1 MTRNNAAAALALAAL
16 ALITSADAGA
26 VTVTSLAGAPDPGP
40 APDQSIVVSF
50 DGPAAAGYSWS
61 GGLATSCATINGA
74 AMPAIGVGGNSS
86 CFGYVSS
93 RINVN
98 NATLSTPNLSSI
110 SFYWGSIDT
119 YNFVDVLGAGGAT
132 IFSFAG
138 SALPPSNGNQGQ
150 PATNR
155 RVNVIA
161 GPGEVITGLRLR
173 SEGVAFEFDS
183 FAAAE
188 VINPGGGAV
197 PEPATWAM
205 LLAGF
210 GLVGVS
216 ARRRRTLAA

>member
-1 MTRNNAAAALALAAL
+1 MKRQLLGLVASVVV
-16 ALITSADAGA
+16 TSAAQA
-26 VTVTSLAGAPDPGP
+26 VTVTGTFGAPDPGP
-40 APDQSIVVSF
+40 ALGQSIVVSF
-50 DGPAAAGYSWS
+50 DGPNAAGYSWT
-61 GGLATSCATINGA
+61 GGLATSCASINGA
-74 AMPAIGVGGNSS
+74 AMPAVGVGGTAS

-93 RINVN
+93 RINPN
-98 NATLSTPNLSSI
+98 SATLSTPNLSSI

-132 IFSFAG
+132 IFSIAG
-138 SALPPSNGNQGQ
+138 GALPPSNGNQGQ

-155 RVNVIA
+155 RVNFIA
-161 GPGEVITGLRLR
+161 GTGEVITGLRLR

-183 FAAAE
+183 FAATE
-188 VINPGGGAV
+188 VITPGGGAV

-216 ARRRRTLAA
+216 ARRRRRLAA